1 MERPVCALTTAVRVI
16 ALLICA
22 QQVLADVGLRF
33 VRAPEPIAAPPG
45 DEVTFECSLNVPAEQ
60 VRWRHNGRYLNHTSP
75 NPNGKTPQNINQ
87 LIVRVN
93 DLRQTGDYQ
102 CVAWYGASALASVP
116 AHLSL
121 AEMGEFPFAS
131 DTIIEVRRGNTALI
145 HCQSP
150 NSNPPAVL
158 QYFKDGRSLPESV
171 QVNPSTGTLVL
182 PNVSEKDEGVYTC
195 SASNYITSKT
205 ITSHQKITL
214 RLSWNTD
221 DQQPRFPYR
230 PENNYTIAAGSNVT
244 LECAGTGYPTPLV
257 SWRRLNGP
265 LPSQAE
271 QIPGGLR
278 ILNAAAND
286 KGTYV
291 CEISNR
297 VNRIPHV
304 ISLFVQ
310 EPPTLV
316 LEPNKSSTVEEG
328 ESCQLDC
335 EFHGEPYP
343 IVTWLLNGESVNND
357 SLMKFNGGTLHITRL
372 EKRHAGIYQCMASNA
387 QGTAYGSA
395 MLQVKPKQVTAQLG
409 SDNDNTPEADDP
421 EMEVPGNLGLTT
433 TSSGHHLPGKKDHRR
448 GGGKGRRKDK
458 KHKGNAVMIPPTKP
472 HITRL
477 SDESVMVRWS
487 VPPNDG
493 LPIQFF
499 KVQYRE
505 LGNSHGRGGGRRGRG
520 NRWMT
525 SNEDIPPHIRS
536 YEVANLEPDHTY
548 RFRIAAVYSNN
559 DNKLGPNSARFHLHR
574 GSPTLKT
581 HLNAPLLTTTE
592 AVSPFAIQ
600 IHWEYAPSATTPIE
614 GFYVYYRSSTNAG
627 DYVKATVEDEQ
638 RRDYIITH
646 LLPDT
651 SYEIKLQ
658 SFTVGAASDFSAI
671 RTHKTQR
678 EATTPPPP
686 TVVQAGPNVITDS
699 GSSHSQLYMV
709 LGAVLGGLGLLLALF
724 LLVFLCN
731 RQSQQSQEGS
741 HSTSHDP
748 HDTIE
753 RDKPLEPVVN
763 GFTLNGRTTG
773 TLGSNHNHN
782 HNISNLG
789 NGHLQPNG
797 LLMHANTITITGNPL
812 DDKKHTT
819 MEMTFLSSHTNNN
832 CSMAQRTAA
841 AAAGSGALLRVHS
854 SLRSTSAAPEE
865 ENLTEPTP
873 VPVPDRMERT
883 PGRVG
888 RAGENYV

>member
-1 MERPVCALTTAVRVI
+1 MECKPGRRQLAPPPRWFDRWTPCRRPSLPVLWILRSSSHWSKMWNGTVSEGMYLKWQHHGAPPQCSYISTSDSCATSLFQNH
-16 ALLICA
+16 ICRY
-22 QQVLADVGLRF
+22 VGLRF
-33 VRAPEPIAAPPG
+33 VRAPEPFVAPPG
-45 DEVTFECSLNVPAEQ
+45 DDVTFDCSLNVPAEQ
-60 VRWRHNGRYLNHTSP
+60 VRWRHNGRYLNHTAH
-75 NPNGKTPQNINQ
+75 NGKPESSNQ

-93 DLRQTGDYQ
+93 DDRQTGDYQ

-121 AEMGEFPFAS
+121 AQMGDFPFAV
-131 DTIIEVRRGNTALI
+131 DKVIEVSKGNTVLI

-150 NSNPPAVL
+150 SSNPPAVL
-158 QYFKDGRSLPESV
+158 QYFKDEKNLPAASV
-171 QVNPSTGTLVL
+171 QVISSTGSLVL

-195 SASNYITSKT
+195 SASNYITGNT
-205 ITSHQKITL
+205 RTSHQKISL
-214 RLSWNTD
+214 RVTRSTEP
-221 DQQPRFPYR
+221 QQPRFPFR
-230 PENNYTIAAGSNVT
+230 PEDNYTVSAGSNVT
-244 LECAGTGYPTPLV
+244 LECAGTGYPTPTV
-257 SWRRLNGP
+257 TWRRLNGP
-265 LPSQAE
+265 LPNQAD

-278 ILNAAAND
+278 ILNVAALD
-286 KGTYV
+286 RGTYV
-291 CEISNR
+291 CELNNGVHRAVS
-297 VNRIPHV
+297 HV

-310 EPPTLV
+310 ESPTL
-316 LEPNKSSTVEEG
+316 LSEPPKTSLKEEG

-335 EFHGEPYP
+335 QFQGEPLP
-343 IVTWLLNGESVNND
+343 IITWLLNGESVNND
-357 SLMKFNGGTLHITRL
+357 SLIKSNGGTLLVTRL

-387 QGTAYGSA
+387 QGTTYGSA

-409 SDNDNTPEADDP
+409 SDNMAEGDDT
-421 EMEVPGNLGLTT
+421 EIEVPGNFGHTT
-433 TSSGHHLPGKKDHRR
+433 VTSTSSHHQSGKKEHRR

-477 SDESVMVRWS
+477 SDESVMVRWN

-505 LGNSHGRGGGRRGRG
+505 LGNGHGRGGGRRVRG

-581 HLNAPLLTTTE
+581 HLSAPSLTRTE
-592 AVSPFAIQ
+592 AVSPSAIQ
-600 IHWEYAPSATTPIE
+600 IHWQYAPSAAPAIE
-614 GFYVYYRSSTNAG
+614 GFYVYYRATSSAG
-627 DYVKATVEDEQ
+627 DYVKATVEGEQ
-638 RRDYIITH
+638 TRQYIITH

-651 SYEIKLQ
+651 PYDIKLQ

-678 EATTPPPP
+678 ETTTPPPQ
-686 TVVQAGPNVITDS
+686 VIQAGPSVITDS
-699 GSSHSQLYMV
+699 GSSQSQLYMV

-731 RQSQQSQEGS
+731 RHNQQPQEGP
-741 HSTSHDP
+741 HNTSHAP
-748 HDTIE
+748 HETID
-753 RDKPLEPVVN
+753 RDKPIEPVVN
-763 GFTLNGRTTG
+763 GFALNGRTTG
-773 TLGSNHNHN
+773 TLSANHT
-782 HNISNLG
+782 SMG

-812 DDKKHTT
+812 DDKGPQ
-819 MEMTFLSSHTNNN
+819 S
-832 CSMAQRTAA
+832 TARNE
-841 AAAGSGALLRVHS
+841 LVL
-854 SLRSTSAAPEE
+854 
-865 ENLTEPTP
+865 
-873 VPVPDRMERT
+873 
-883 PGRVG
+883 
-888 RAGENYV
+888 